1 MGDFTMPSLG
11 ADMEEGT
18 FIEWLVSPGD
28 TVHRGDIIA
37 VVETPKSA
45 VEIECFEDGTVGQ
58 LVAQEG
64 DVVPVGGLLARLN
77 GGPAPA
83 MPPAPDLLP
92 SPAAPAVAAPAPPGD
107 SAAR

>member
-28 TVHRGDIIA
+28 AVHRGDIIA

-45 VEIECFEDGTVGQ
+45 VEIECFEDGTVGE
-58 LVAQEG
+58 LVGA
-64 DVVPVGGLLARLN
+64 GG
-77 GGPAPA
+77 
-83 MPPAPDLLP
+83 
-92 SPAAPAVAAPAPPGD
+92 
-107 SAAR
+107 